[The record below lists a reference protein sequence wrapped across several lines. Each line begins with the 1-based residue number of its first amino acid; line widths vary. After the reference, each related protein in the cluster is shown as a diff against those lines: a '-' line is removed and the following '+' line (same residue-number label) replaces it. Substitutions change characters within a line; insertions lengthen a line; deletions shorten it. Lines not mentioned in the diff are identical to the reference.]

1 MNVIETTTTAPKKNP
16 LETIGGKSFTLE
28 ITGFEALAL
37 YKLTKQVGG
46 KGALRRVFSEDGS
59 GTNKNNFETR
69 LGEIEGMKE
78 ALVSLDNLTYTQDAV
93 YFWDKDKNQN

>member
-16 LETIGGKSFTLE
+16 LEAICEQSFTIQLS
-28 ITGFEALAL
+28 GFEALAL
-37 YKLTKQVGG
+37 YKLTKRVGG

-59 GTNKNNFETR
+59 GANKNDFETK

-78 ALVSLDNLTYTQDAV
+78 ALVSLDNLTYTQNAV
-93 YFWDKDKNQN
+93 YFWDKGENQN